1 MDSGWLI
8 HTDGASK
15 GNPGPA
21 GAGWIIEKRGTSLN
35 VKKGKFLGPGTNNEA
50 EYQALILALEEA
62 LALGA
67 DVVQV
72 YMDSELLVRQLNG
85 QYKVRSPKLRGY
97 FEESRELLSKFIKYA
112 IIHIN
117 REENREADRLAND
130 AIREHRKATGSSSIT
145 LSIQKSRGKGE
156 NL

>member
-1 MDSGWLI
+1 LDSGWI
-8 HTDGASK
+8 IYTDGASK

-21 GAGWIIEKRGTSLN
+21 GAGWIIEKRGTSLGAR
-35 VKKGKFLGPGTNNEA
+35 KGKFLGLATNNEA

-67 DVVQV
+67 DTIKV

-85 QYKVRSPKLRGY
+85 LYKVRSPKLVSY
-97 FEESRELLSKFIKYA
+97 YEKSRELLSKFIKYA

-117 REENREADRLAND
+117 REANREADRLANY
-130 AIREHRKATGSSSIT
+130 AIREYRKTSGSS
-145 LSIQKSRGKGE
+145 
-156 NL
+156 